1 MHTTQEWAQS
11 SQYNMHQAQAAHRKA
26 LDQQDRSSRVHE
38 GVMAD
43 NLSMR
48 RECTKTHSYILFW
61 MLPHLCAFGMA
72 SLIMNTL
79 NYHLQASAAMNPEES

>member
-48 RECTKTHSYILFW
+48 RECTKRQLHSHW

-72 SLIMNTL
+72 SLIMRCIC
-79 NYHLQASAAMNPEES
+79 